1 MRAAGEPQQPAEVLP
16 AATNT
21 YGAQRSLRLRL
32 LTIEVDR
39 RMTEMESVFRRGGD
53 EVRKGEALA
62 VLRRWEVDPMLDSAF
77 RARAKELV
85 WKFQPNGWDEV

>member
-1 MRAAGEPQQPAEVLP
+1 MRAAGEPQQPAEVLS
-16 AATNT
+16 AATDT

-53 EVRKGEALA
+53 EVRKGKALA